1 MEMKHWILLSIIL
14 VTAAVLWIF
23 KSKMKDGLGPFNLRA
38 IGITLV
44 ASLAAILS
52 VAEIE
57 ATKLSATYGILGAIA
72 GYLFGLNNKK
82 DE

>member
-14 VTAAVLWIF
+14 ITAAVLWIF

-52 VAEIE
+52 IAEIE